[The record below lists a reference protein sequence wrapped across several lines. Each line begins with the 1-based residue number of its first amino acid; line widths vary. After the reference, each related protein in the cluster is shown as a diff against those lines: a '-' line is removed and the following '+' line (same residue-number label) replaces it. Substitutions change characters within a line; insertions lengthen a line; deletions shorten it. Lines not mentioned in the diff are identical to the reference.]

1 MKDKKLN
8 SEPYYGNKN
17 FIYNTNISIIF
28 RGAYLKLKQ
37 IITNCLYQ
45 IDQMKEK
52 TESL

>member
-1 MKDKKLN
+1 MKDKDLN

-17 FIYNTNISIIF
+17 LIYNTNIF
-28 RGAYLKLKQ
+28 RGSYLKLKQ

-52 TESL
+52 TGCL